1 MIVIVMPTIGN
12 GMHAITDPT
21 VNLAACGILNNSA
34 YPPKIRWFTSFTP
47 CSNDMCRSFL
57 LTTTPDCAAL
67 RRGPLCF
74 AGIFL
79 FSDSVRPY
87 IPLRDV
93 KSVTGY
99 ISRYGLCHPLRA
111 RLFRYGMSV
120 RCESEI
126 ICRRPATPR
135 HVCAVLANMATLQRG
150 TIATRGTLVAATKF
164 FHNDFARPNTACE
177 RVTYASEEPGMPAT
191 TINFVRHGKVYN
203 PDHLLYERLPDFHLS
218 ERGRR
223 MAQATGRYI
232 AQSPQ
237 LNTAVAVYS
246 SPLDRTR
253 ETANEILLEL
263 NKVRAERGQE
273 ALGLLTDERI
283 IEAGNE
289 FRGTRIGHGEGALW
303 KPRNLKLVRNLW
315 TPSWGESYRS
325 IAARVQ
331 DFALEKVHEYPGE
344 QIVVV
349 THESPIWS
357 YRHMLETGHPE
368 HNMLLRKTAL
378 ASVTSIT
385 YDSETGKVISIT
397 YADPAKHID

>member
-1 MIVIVMPTIGN
+1 
-12 GMHAITDPT
+12 
-21 VNLAACGILNNSA
+21 
-34 YPPKIRWFTSFTP
+34 
-47 CSNDMCRSFL
+47 
-57 LTTTPDCAAL
+57 
-67 RRGPLCF
+67 
-74 AGIFL
+74 
-79 FSDSVRPY
+79 
-87 IPLRDV
+87 
-93 KSVTGY
+93 
-99 ISRYGLCHPLRA
+99 
-111 RLFRYGMSV
+111 
-120 RCESEI
+120 
-126 ICRRPATPR
+126 
-135 HVCAVLANMATLQRG
+135 
-150 TIATRGTLVAATKF
+150 
-164 FHNDFARPNTACE
+164 
-177 RVTYASEEPGMPAT
+177 MPAT

-263 NKVRAERGQE
+263 NK
-273 ALGLLTDERI
+273 
-283 IEAGNE
+283 
-289 FRGTRIGHGEGALW
+289 
-303 KPRNLKLVRNLW
+303 LW

-385 YDSETGKVISIT
+385 YDSETGKVLSIT